1 MDYEKAIKDAEIK
14 LEGIIQQIGE
24 ASIELE
30 GIQKQIK
37 DLSASR
43 DSDIKSVDKIIW
55 DAKGEAGKIVTAAK
69 AEADQI
75 LAAANES
82 KQKAAEERE
91 ILNQL
96 SLDLAGRERVIPDG
110 IAQLQRDRDDFESAR
125 KGKLEELDSQINTVK
140 ETQAKLESQMAIVTS
155 VQVSN
160 DEKAKKVD
168 AQIIELAGLIED
180 NKNKAAMNVA
190 KENELIARETVVDN
204 RAKEAAEGKKANEV
218 EAERLQGVNND
229 LSAREA
235 QVSKNASD
243 NEARRISL
251 DAQEKDIKSKNEALQ
266 TGMVTL
272 KEGQDALADKVRA
285 NTLKERD
292 IEDKIKTL
300 KSLREQPVK

>member
-37 DLSASR
+37 TLAASR

-69 AEADQI
+69 AESDQI

-82 KQKAAEERE
+82 KTQAADERA

-96 SLDLAGRERVIPDG
+96 SLDLAAREKVIPDG
-110 IAQLQRDRDDFESAR
+110 LAQLQKDRDDFEKAR
-125 KGKLEELDSQINTVK
+125 SGKLEELDAQIKTVK
-140 ETQAKLESQMAIVTS
+140 ETQAKLEAQMAIVTS

-168 AQIIELAGLIED
+168 AQIIELASLIEN
-180 NKNKAAMNVA
+180 NKTKAETNSA
-190 KENELIARETVVDN
+190 KESELIAREAVLDN
-204 RAKEAAEGKKANEV
+204 RAIDVEKDKVANKA
-218 EAERLQGVNND
+218 EAERLLGVNND
-229 LSAREA
+229 LSAREV
-235 QVSKNASD
+235 QVNKTASD
-243 NEARRISL
+243 NEARKISL
-251 DAQEKDIKSKNEALQ
+251 DAQEKEISDKNAVLQ
-266 TGMVTL
+266 TGMSTL
-272 KEGQDALADKVRA
+272 ADGQDALKDKVRA
-285 NTLKERD
+285 NALKERD
-292 IEDKIKTL
+292 IDDKIKTL
-300 KSLREQPVK
+300 KTLREQPVK